1 MKPLTIWCWPKVALP
16 ACLLLAVA
24 GVSAQEATR
33 PTVVGRIIGHLDG
46 VSRDGDH
53 YLLSGWACQQG
64 QVKSINVQLFLAQSA
79 SNPSQL
85 APVLTETANLD
96 NEPAVNAACQDR
108 GGGKHRFLIVLPY
121 GYAPD
126 SPLAVHG
133 LRIVDGVPNDAVSG
147 SGTKLPLLSGPI
159 APYPELPSLA
169 GAYRKLNHPGVF
181 TSVAELKDLV
191 SRINRPDSYSTRR
204 FGLLAAQIERDLAAG
219 IDWEVTYSG
228 ADVGVYQYVFSY
240 EPQDHHEAEIRA
252 ALTIPPDA
260 KAPAGAAVVAARLS
274 LYAVLIKMGAIPP
287 AGAPGADPAAQLA
300 KRILLAW
307 ADHGLRQP
315 DGRFVPLA
323 SFTRDGH
330 GRPSGGLGLALG
342 RGVIYSVHAQ
352 DLLQS
357 IGALN
362 GDEVR
367 RLNAFHGALF
377 DLIRQSS
384 NVLFAGIGFPYS
396 GCSRY
401 TNLETHA
408 VAGLLAI
415 ARLLDDE
422 HRFTALVDGGDN
434 ATPALDPWKQLFDH
448 IVYGQ
453 DDGPLPG
460 CVNNLDPDSLISL
473 ADHHDYQTAAAAP
486 GEIADRFRNA
496 NAGQGIGYSMMTLE
510 RLIDGAEVLRLAGF
524 DPYGYRGRHH
534 QSIETAMQYYACI
547 AKGAG
552 FNNIV
557 TAENSRACANAAQY
571 YGKVVG
577 GVDRMMLIGADRFA
591 GNAAITALE
600 TAARGVAS
608 SGAFPNDAILFGK
621 WRD

>member
-1 MKPLTIWCWPKVALP
+1 M
-16 ACLLLAVA
+16 AV
-24 GVSAQEATR
+24 VSAGEAAQ
-33 PTVVGRIIGHLDG
+33 PTVVGRIVGHLDG
-46 VSRDGDH
+46 LSRDGDH

-64 QVKSINVQLFLAQSA
+64 QVKSIAAQLFLAQPA
-79 SNPSQL
+79 SNPTQL
-85 APVLTETANLD
+85 APVLSETANLD
-96 NEPAVNAACQDR
+96 NEQAVNEACQDH
-108 GGGKHRFLIVLPY
+108 GGGKHRFLIVLPHGY
-121 GYAPD
+121 GPD

-133 LRIVDGVPNDAVSG
+133 LRILDGVPNDAVSG

-159 APYPELPSLA
+159 APYPTLPSLA

-181 TSVAELKDLV
+181 TSAAELKDLV
-191 SRINRPDSYSTRR
+191 SRINRPGSYSLHR
-204 FGLLAAQIERDLAAG
+204 FELLAAQIERDLAAG
-219 IDWEVTYSG
+219 IDWDVTYSR
-228 ADVGVYQYVFSY
+228 ADGGVYQYVFSY

-274 LYAVLIKMGAIPP
+274 LYAVLIKMGAIAP

-300 KRILLAW
+300 KHILLAW
-307 ADHGLRQP
+307 ADHGFRQP
-315 DGRFVPLA
+315 DGRFVTLA

-330 GRPSGGLGLALG
+330 GRPNGGLGLALG

-357 IGALN
+357 AGALS
-362 GDEVR
+362 GDQVR

-384 NVLFAGIGFPYS
+384 NVLFAGVGFPYS
-396 GCSRY
+396 ECSRY

-422 HRFTALVDGGDN
+422 QRFNAIVNGGVN
-434 ATPALDPWKQLFDH
+434 AVPALIPWKQLFDH

-453 DDGPLPG
+453 TDGPLPG
-460 CVNNLDPDSLISL
+460 CVNNLDPDSLTSL
-473 ADHHDYQTAAAAP
+473 AHHHDYQTVAAAP
-486 GEIADRFRNA
+486 GEIADRFRSA
-496 NAGQGIGYSMMTLE
+496 NASQGIGYSMMTLE
-510 RLIDGAEVLRLAGF
+510 RLIDSAEVLRVAGF

-534 QSIETAMQYYACI
+534 QSLEMAMQYYACF

-557 TAENSRACANAAQY
+557 TAANSGTCANAAQY